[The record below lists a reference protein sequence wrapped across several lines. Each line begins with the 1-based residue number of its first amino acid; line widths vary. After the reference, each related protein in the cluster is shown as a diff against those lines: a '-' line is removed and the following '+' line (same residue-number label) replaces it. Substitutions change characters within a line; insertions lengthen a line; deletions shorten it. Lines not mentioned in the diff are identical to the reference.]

1 MATKKSQPKKSE
13 GMDMGG
19 IWKWVYLIGVI
30 VAGLAGAFA
39 TLVTPVQPYLG
50 WVLLLAAILSGI
62 FFLESEDVVN
72 FAIKFLLLAAV
83 AKAFE
88 LIPVVGPYLSGFFGG
103 VVGFL
108 APAGLTLLIVYF
120 WEKYFGTMM

>member
-1 MATKKSQPKKSE
+1 MATKKAAPKKSE
-13 GMDMGG
+13 GMEMGSV
-19 IWKWVYLIGVI
+19 WKWVYLIGVI
-30 VAGLAGAFA
+30 VSGLVGAFA
-39 TLVTPVQPYLG
+39 SIVAPAQPWLG
-50 WVLLLAAILSGI
+50 WVLLLLAILSGI

-88 LIPVVGPYLSGFFGG
+88 AIPAAGAYLSGFFGG

-108 APAGLTLLIVYF
+108 APAGLTLLVVYF
-120 WEKYFGTMM
+120 WKKYFGTMM